1 MQQCKKQLNHE
12 TLEEEQEKAHS
23 DVHTVAVHVPAD
35 DEKGDGSQEDDVWV
49 VHAAVVGFRDEGRQ
63 RDASQLQQEDPP
75 RVVQRGSHTLSRLLR
90 HQIRGAKAYMLIED
104 VTGGAPRQPRNPSR
118 LWRRRCTTSSS
129 YAASVRWTA
138 KTTETAMSSS

>member
-12 TLEEEQEKAHS
+12 TVEEEQEKAHS
-23 DVHTVAVHVPAD
+23 DVHTVAMHVPAD

-104 VTGGAPRQPRNPSR
+104 VTGGALRQPRNPSR